1 VRQLSAATD
10 HYLDEGIATERG
22 RSVVRQHHAGN
33 YVDDVEDASPVTR
46 LTLLEAVQ
54 SLVHSTL
61 TEMNSSSEPAY
72 SNKTAHTGVREL
84 SPIHKL
90 QFSSLEF

>member
-1 VRQLSAATD
+1 MKVSRP
-10 HYLDEGIATERG
+10 
-22 RSVVRQHHAGN
+22 SVVGPSYANITPEITSTTLRI
-33 YVDDVEDASPVTR
+33 ASPVTR